1 MLRKNDG
8 RFQYIA
14 FRYVLQ
20 SVIEQINDCVVG
32 G

>member
-8 RFQYIA
+8 WFQYIA

-20 SVIEQINDCVVG
+20 SVIEQINDFVVG